1 MAEQY
6 YHEVEVNST
15 IWLVIVLALALLP
28 VAYWLGKKSVRVRP
42 RRAFTGSRQTE
53 RPVDEPRFQPKKVMK
68 LQKEFRCS
76 LRPGRRRLSD
86 SVITLSSTTWD
97 IIVTAMITMV
107 LAGTFA
113 SRHWNGLVQ
122 WAINGLAPSEAA
134 VWGDLEAIFI
144 TSIASSIYFSLAL
157 FLRRLGEWNAV
168 CRLIQQYRR
177 IDVRPL
183 IKEGYN
189 LSFML
194 EHAKWAVGEKI
205 NARSTK
211 AKRLQIEKKHLRDIL
226 EPEDEELWAMPDV
239 RAI

>member
-1 MAEQY
+1 
-6 YHEVEVNST
+6 
-15 IWLVIVLALALLP
+15 
-28 VAYWLGKKSVRVRP
+28 
-42 RRAFTGSRQTE
+42 
-53 RPVDEPRFQPKKVMK
+53 MK

-107 LAGTFA
+107 LAGTFV

-134 VWGDLEAIFI
+134 IWGDLEAIFI
-144 TSIASSIYFSLAL
+144 TSLASSIYFVLVH

-168 CRLIQQYRR
+168 CRLIQQYRK

-194 EHAKWAVGEKI
+194 AHAKWYVGEKI
-205 NARSTK
+205 GARSTE
-211 AKRLQIEKKHLRDIL
+211 AKRLQIEKKRLRDIL
-226 EPEDEELWAMPDV
+226 ESEHDELWAMPDV